1 MARNKRRVVVR
12 DRKKTAAKI
21 AFTVI
26 ILLALAGIGVLVFF
40 RYKGCSR
47 KLSARSLPLIAS
59 ELNCGTGDGIL
70 YVRGGQLDFYSFKD
84 EDENFS
90 LPLSSEPKGIVGT
103 SGIKAVYTENAVQI
117 IDAPFDADPEGDIVT
132 VKSGAT
138 LVAALSRRPAG
149 DSLLTVYNSTGQ
161 LVYSLEYPEGRLI
174 DFGFSE
180 ASSSTLWTMELDTDS
195 GSPRTTITTFDI
207 SRMSST
213 GVIIVS
219 GQLVEDVFF
228 TDSSI
233 FIIGTESLIRYSASA
248 NREIYR
254 VRIYGYRVIDRS
266 RREKDGSP
274 VLLLLPRGVSSVTE
288 AASVRVLTVSQKDV
302 AGETAYTFTL
312 PEGLVSCHLQ
322 NGSLVAVTANNVY
335 LYKQKGGYEEILP
348 LSAGVTM
355 SSKKLDDRHILL
367 ERSGEYVLLTTGK

>member
-1 MARNKRRVVVR
+1 MARKKRRVVVR
-12 DRKKTAAKI
+12 DRKKTAARI
-21 AFTVI
+21 AATIV
-26 ILLALAGIGVLVFF
+26 ILLVLAGIGALIFF
-40 RYKGCSR
+40 KAQSCSK

-59 ELNCGTGDGIL
+59 EQSCGTGDGIL
-70 YVRGGQLDFYSFKD
+70 YVRAGQLDFYSFKD

-90 LPLSSEPKGIVGT
+90 LPLSSAPKGIVGT
-103 SGIKAVYTENAVQI
+103 SGIKAVYSESTIQI
-117 IDAPFDADPEGDIVT
+117 IDAPFDVDPEGEIAAVRCGET
-132 VKSGAT
+132 FVAT
-138 LVAALSRRPAG
+138 LSRKTAGGCLLS
-149 DSLLTVYNSTGQ
+149 VYNSTGQ
-161 LVYSLEYPEGRLI
+161 LVHSLEYPDGRLM

-219 GQLVEDVFF
+219 GQLVEDIFF
-228 TDSSI
+228 TESSI
-233 FIIGTESLIRYSASA
+233 FVIGTESLIRYSASA

-266 RREKDGSP
+266 RRDGNP

-312 PEGLVSCHLQ
+312 PEGLLSCHLQ
-322 NGSLVAVTANNVY
+322 NGSLVALTANNVY
-335 LYKQKGGYEEILP
+335 LYKPKGGYEEILP
-348 LSAGVTM
+348 MPTGVTV